1 MSLKVIPQAV
11 DHLSVNEVQNP
22 LREFEKRKQVQR
34 MLARQAFM
42 RFNIAA

>member
-22 LREFEKRKQVQR
+22 LEFEKRKGTKDASKTS
-34 MLARQAFM
+34 LYE
-42 RFNIAA
+42 I